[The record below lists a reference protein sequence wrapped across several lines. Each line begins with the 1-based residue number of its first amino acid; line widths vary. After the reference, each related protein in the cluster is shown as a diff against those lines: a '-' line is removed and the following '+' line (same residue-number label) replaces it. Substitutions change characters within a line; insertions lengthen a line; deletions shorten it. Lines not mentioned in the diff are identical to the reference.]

1 MIFGFQSFVLD
12 NESEQ
17 DFVEALHNA
26 KTTLGLTIV
35 VIAHRLTTIRR
46 ADNIVCL
53 EHDRGIVEQG
63 RHKDLLQQNGLYK
76 QFYMTQ
82 QIIKTVPISNQGN
95 ELRVLFYRL

>member
-1 MIFGFQSFVLD
+1 M
-12 NESEQ
+12 
-17 DFVEALHNA
+17 EALHNA

-63 RHKDLLQQNGLYK
+63 RHDDLLQQNGLYK

-82 QIIKTVPISNQGN
+82 QTIKTVPINNQGN
-95 ELRVLFYRL
+95 ELLVLF